1 MKGAEMS
8 DQIEQQVSRKSLLR
22 RAALLV
28 GVGSVGALAA
38 PAVASA
44 AEKTGQYTGNGLAA
58 VQVAAGLTQIL
69 ALWIVLVPEHG
80 PGLEAFTTDT
90 IQSVNGQGTC
100 LVNGRR
106 DFGVEIVRGAFTVT
120 NADLNQ
126 SGVVYHWVA
135 IGD

>member
-44 AEKTGQYTGNGLAA
+44 AEKTGQYTGNGLTN
-58 VQVAAGLTQIL
+58 VQIATGLTQIL

-80 PGLEAFTTDT
+80 PGVEAFTTDT
-90 IQSVNGQGTC
+90 IQATNGLGTC

-106 DFGVEIVRGAFTVT
+106 DFGVEIVRGVFTVT

-126 SGVVYHWVA
+126 SGVVYHWGA